1 MNNIKIAKQ
10 LIKLAK
16 SLVAF
21 DENNTKTST
30 FVDVYKIIDIIKDIY
45 NKSTFKRE
53 SFNKHNE
60 FRYSIYSY
68 GYDIWNGDD
77 NVNFGI
83 SVNFHDNRINLIGLH
98 YQIFDYYPNVLDSY
112 ESELNKFKEMLPQ
125 KVEQIHEKYNDIL
138 RRYNVIKQDLID
150 CRQDRIFTDEKS
162 LKQAIT
168 QLFYELGNVFTR
180 FNNLDEGAS
189 QLLYDSINELENL
202 QQKEYQIDRLTDE
215 QDAQIQQE
223 RERFKGVGQVNLRQN
238 YGKPSSY
245 WRSRQREEKK
255 KLPEMRRRQ
264 RRLYE
269 QNQKEIDDFNDF
281 DEE

>member
-1 MNNIKIAKQ
+1 
-10 LIKLAK
+10 
-16 SLVAF
+16 
-21 DENNTKTST
+21 
-30 FVDVYKIIDIIKDIY
+30 
-45 NKSTFKRE
+45 
-53 SFNKHNE
+53 
-60 FRYSIYSY
+60 
-68 GYDIWNGDD
+68 
-77 NVNFGI
+77 
-83 SVNFHDNRINLIGLH
+83 
-98 YQIFDYYPNVLDSY
+98 
-112 ESELNKFKEMLPQ
+112 MLPQ